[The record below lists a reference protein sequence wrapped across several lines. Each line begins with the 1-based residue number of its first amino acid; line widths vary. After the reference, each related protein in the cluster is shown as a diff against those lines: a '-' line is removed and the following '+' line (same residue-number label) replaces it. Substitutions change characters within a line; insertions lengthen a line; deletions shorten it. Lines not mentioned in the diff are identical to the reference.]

1 MTMNKDYSKLIN
13 VFEGDSVVKRLREI
27 YLYRTIP
34 EIFGICRSELAHSS
48 FLAWLFNPFANDFGK
63 EPLLLLLKLCNKKT
77 DDNEELI
84 SEDITISNCEVET
97 EKFVKNSE
105 KSKGRVDIFIDCN
118 VILQGERQGEEKRVM
133 LIIENKVYSCEH
145 DSQTN
150 VYHEYF
156 DKDEFDGIE
165 KIYLFL
171 TPPNHKNEADCK
183 EYIHITYQDL
193 MDNVFEPLLNK
204 SDKTSRA
211 KTILEE
217 YVKSLTLPMD
227 QLVDCDGTKTL
238 KSTIL
243 AISMEEKELLRKFWD
258 NHKDLIIAA
267 INILAE
273 DDNDEYSRTP
283 KDLRNTIS
291 KRDYSKYSVNGDGPY
306 GKGRMVEAVV
316 NRYVKLNPQ
325 TTIQKLKEVFY
336 DKLQGTVLIED
347 SAKNIKDMKRFYEST
362 LPNETKFYISNQW
375 GTQTDRFVEYVN
387 NNIEGI
393 TVTKL

>member
-1 MTMNKDYSKLIN
+1 MNKDYSKLIN
-13 VFEGDSVVKRLREI
+13 TFEEDPVVKRLREI

-48 FLAWLFNPFANDFGK
+48 FLAWFFNPFANDFGAD
-63 EPLLLLLKLCNKKT
+63 PLLLLLKLCSKKISG
-77 DDNEELI
+77 DSNQFIPEE
-84 SEDITISNCEVET
+84 ITHCEVET
-97 EKFVKNSE
+97 EKFVKVN
-105 KSKGRVDIFIDCN
+105 KSKGRVDIFIDFNSICCGKE
-118 VILQGERQGEEKRVM
+118 QRVM

-145 DSQTN
+145 DSQTEI
-150 VYHEYF
+150 YHDYF
-156 DKDEFDGIE
+156 DKDEFDGVR

-193 MDNVFEPLLNK
+193 MDNVFEPLLKK
-204 SDKTSRA
+204 SDDASRA
-211 KTILEE
+211 KTVLEE

-227 QLVDCDGTKTL
+227 QLIDCDGTKTL

-267 INILAE
+267 INIISE
-273 DDNDEYSRTP
+273 VDDETRSSSAKEAINN
-283 KDLRNTIS
+283 LS
-291 KRDYSKYSVNGDGPY
+291 KRDYSKYSVNGEGCY

-316 NRYVKLNPQ
+316 NKYVELNPQ
-325 TTIQKLKEVFY
+325 TTILKLKEVFY

-347 SAKNIKDMKRFYEST
+347 STKNIKDMKRFYKSANKIEEK
-362 LPNETKFYISNQW
+362 NFYISNQW
-375 GTQTDRFVEYVN
+375 GTQTDGFVEYVN